1 MTKPI
6 VVEEV
11 PMSLIE
17 VKEEIQKI
25 KKRDKEVN
33 FRVAKTEEYL
43 DLFVKNS
50 FKEHKELFDKLTA
63 LNIPRLKEIQIC
75 KIIDLMPATAEMVKL
90 LFQGSTITIS
100 EDNAKKIA
108 AVVAEYVKKE

>member
-1 MTKPI
+1 MTKPT

-17 VKEEIQKI
+17 VKEEIEKI
-25 KKRDKEVN
+25 KKRDKEIN
-33 FRVAKTEEYL
+33 FRVTKTEDYL
-43 DLFVKNS
+43 NSFVKNS
-50 FKEHKELFDKLTA
+50 YKEHKELFEKLNT
-63 LNIPRLKEIQIC
+63 LNIPRLKETQIC
-75 KIIDLMPATAEMVKL
+75 KIIDLMPNTPELVKL

-108 AVVAEYVKKE
+108 KAVEEYKKE